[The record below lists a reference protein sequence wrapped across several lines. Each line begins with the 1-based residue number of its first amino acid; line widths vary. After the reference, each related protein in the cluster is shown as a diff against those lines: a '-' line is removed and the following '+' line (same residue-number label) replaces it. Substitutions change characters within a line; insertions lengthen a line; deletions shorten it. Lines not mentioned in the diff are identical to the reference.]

1 LRPARFRSY
10 SQPFYGQASDFL
22 EFSASAAPF
31 APADGDP
38 AMRECAQCGLANQN
52 DSRFCARCGAGLDI
66 VIDQDRSAYSTP
78 VAPGTI
84 FEGKYQVLEEIGRG
98 GMGVVYKGQDLS
110 LGRMVAIKVLPEQFN
125 TDDEVIQRFK
135 KEARAMAALDH
146 PNIVPVYAIGQ
157 FRNFHY
163 FVMKFLDGRTVAD
176 ILEHKRSMGQDRF
189 EPREVQRAMIDVCRG
204 LGHAHAKGL
213 VHRDI
218 KPGNIMIAPDGTVT
232 IMDFGIVKEQ
242 SGGEALTRTGLVFGT
257 PEYMAPEQAQ
267 GHATP
272 GPTTD
277 IYSLGVVAYEMLSGV
292 PPFRGDTPFSVVI
305 KHIKEPPPPL
315 MSRVEG
321 VNRALQDVVFRCLEK
336 RPENRWATADILREA
351 LLTVD
356 PDLLDMEDD
365 DPAFVI
371 EEVPSG
377 RAPGQRSEKPSTL
390 PPPAPLP
397 RNVPPPPT
405 PNRAPAPPP
414 MAEINSLPPPG
425 QIPGRARPPSND
437 LPSVGGRPLLPV
449 AAPGSRSPG
458 PEPMPDPAVVDDRPG
473 HYRTLTTARSGGAR
487 RDPQRRNTLLAALV
501 AVVALTGVVFIAFAL
516 TRSPSIAEP
525 NTASSPPTAAPV
537 TAAPSEARGPAPTD
551 EEVRITITT
560 EPDQAKVL
568 AQDGATVLGTTP
580 HFIRR
585 RKGTEAMAV
594 TLQKPGFHSQTISI
608 GFGGDTVYPIKLV
621 PDAPTSATPPS
632 GAP

>member
-1 LRPARFRSY
+1 
-10 SQPFYGQASDFL
+10 
-22 EFSASAAPF
+22 
-31 APADGDP
+31 
-38 AMRECAQCGLANQN
+38 MRECAQCGLANQN
-52 DSRFCARCGAGLDI
+52 DARFCARCGAGLDI
-66 VIDQDRSAYSTP
+66 VIEQDRSAYSTP

-146 PNIVPVYAIGQ
+146 PNIVPVYSIGQ

-176 ILEHKRSMGQDRF
+176 ILEHKRTLGQDRF
-189 EPREVQRAMIDVCRG
+189 EPREVQRAMTDVCRG

-242 SGGEALTRTGLVFGT
+242 AGGEALTRTGLVFGT

-267 GHATP
+267 GHAMP

-277 IYSLGVVAYEMLSGV
+277 IYSLGVVAYEMLSGL

-315 MSRVEG
+315 ASRVEG

-336 RPENRWATADILREA
+336 RPENRWLTADLLREA

-356 PDLLDMEDD
+356 PDLLDMDDD

-371 EEVPSG
+371 EEAPLGRLPRVRSPGPS
-377 RAPGQRSEKPSTL
+377 L

-397 RNVPPPPT
+397 RGVPAPPPRT
-405 PNRAPAPPP
+405 APPPPP
-414 MAEINSLPPPG
+414 MAEINSLPAPG
-425 QIPGRARPPSND
+425 QIPGRARVAPENP
-437 LPSVGGRPLLPV
+437 VGGRPLLPM
-449 AAPGSRSPG
+449 AAPGSQAPSPG
-458 PEPMPDPAVVDDRPG
+458 PEPLPDPAMVDDRPG
-473 HYRTLTTARSGGAR
+473 HYRTLSTNRVSAAKRG
-487 RDPQRRNTLLAALV
+487 PNKKNLVLASLV
-501 AVVALTGVVFIAFAL
+501 AVVALTGVVFIAYAL
-516 TRSPSIAEP
+516 SRSAKVAESVP
-525 NTASSPPTAAPV
+525 APEAPV
-537 TAAPSEARGPAPTD
+537 STAPAPTTQAAQAQPQND
-551 EEVRITITT
+551 EEVRVTLHTVPDRAKVIAPDGTT
-560 EPDQAKVL
+560 E
-568 AQDGATVLGTTP
+568 LGETP

-585 RKGTEAMAV
+585 RKGTPPMAV
-594 TLQKPGFHSQTISI
+594 TLRKPGFRSETRTIT
-608 GFGGDTVYPIKLV
+608 FTGDDIFTINLA
-621 PDAPTSATPPS
+621 PDPSATPVPAS
-632 GAP
+632 AAP

>member
-1 LRPARFRSY
+1 
-10 SQPFYGQASDFL
+10 
-22 EFSASAAPF
+22 
-31 APADGDP
+31 
-38 AMRECAQCGLANQN
+38 MRECAQCGLANQS
-52 DSRFCARCGAGLDI
+52 DARFCARCGAGLDV
-66 VIDQDRSAYSTP
+66 VIESDRSAYNTP

-135 KEARAMAALDH
+135 KEARAMASLDH

-157 FRNFHY
+157 YRNFHY

-176 ILEHKRSMGQDRF
+176 ILEHKRRMGQERF
-189 EPREVQRAMIDVCRG
+189 EPREVQRTMVEVCRG
-204 LGHAHAKGL
+204 LGHAHQRGL

-242 SGGEALTRTGLVFGT
+242 QGGENLTRTGLVFGT

-267 GHATP
+267 GHAAP

-277 IYSLGVVAYEMLSGV
+277 LYSLGVVAYEMLSGL

-315 MSRVEG
+315 ADRVEG

-336 RPENRWATADILREA
+336 RPENRWPTADSLREA
-351 LLTVD
+351 LHTVD
-356 PDLLDMEDD
+356 PDLLDMADD
-365 DPAFVI
+365 DPAFVL
-371 EEVPSG
+371 EEAPAPSPS
-377 RAPGQRSEKPSTL
+377 RRSGSL

-397 RNVPPPPT
+397 RNVPPPPAS
-405 PNRAPAPPP
+405 RAPAPPP
-414 MAEINSLPPPG
+414 PAAEINSMPAPG
-425 QIPGRARPPSND
+425 HIPGRARAPEPTA
-437 LPSVGGRPLLPV
+437 SVAGRPLLPV
-449 AAPGSRSPG
+449 AAPAARAPF
-458 PEPMPDPAVVDDRPG
+458 PEPLPEPALVDDRPG
-473 HYRTLTTARSGGAR
+473 HYRTLTTARSGAAR
-487 RDPQRRNTLLAALV
+487 RGEVHRNTVLAVLV
-501 AVVALTGVVFIAFAL
+501 AVVALAGVVLIAFAL
-516 TRSPSIAEP
+516 S
-525 NTASSPPTAAPV
+525 
-537 TAAPSEARGPAPTD
+537 RGPADPATDAPPTPESAPASEAPTPASASPIGSAAPPHGE

-560 EPDQAKVL
+560 EPVGATVY
-568 AQDGATVLGTTP
+568 AQDGTTVLGVTP

-585 RKGTEAMAV
+585 RRGTEALAV
-594 TLQKPGFHSQTISI
+594 TLRKTGYRNEALSVSFT
-608 GFGGDTVYPIKLV
+608 GDSVYTLALK
-621 PDAPTSATPPS
+621 PDAP
-632 GAP
+632 APAPAQASP

>member
-1 LRPARFRSY
+1 
-10 SQPFYGQASDFL
+10 
-22 EFSASAAPF
+22 
-31 APADGDP
+31 
-38 AMRECAQCGLANQN
+38 MRECAQCGLANQS
-52 DSRFCARCGAGLDI
+52 DARFCARCGAGLDV
-66 VIDQDRSAYSTP
+66 VIESDRSAYNTP

-135 KEARAMAALDH
+135 KEARAMASLDH

-176 ILEHKRSMGQDRF
+176 ILEHKRRMGQERF
-189 EPREVQRAMIDVCRG
+189 EPREVQRTMIEVCRG
-204 LGHAHAKGL
+204 LGHAHQRGL

-242 SGGEALTRTGLVFGT
+242 QGGENLTRTGLVFGT

-267 GHATP
+267 GHAMP

-277 IYSLGVVAYEMLSGV
+277 LYSLGVVAYEMLSGL

-315 MSRVEG
+315 ADRVEG

-336 RPENRWATADILREA
+336 RPENRWPTADTLRDA
-351 LLTVD
+351 LQAVD
-356 PDLLDMEDD
+356 PDLLDMADD
-365 DPAFVI
+365 DPAFVL
-371 EEVPSG
+371 EDAPPTNSRRSG
-377 RAPGQRSEKPSTL
+377 SL

-397 RNVPPPPT
+397 RNVPPPPAS
-405 PNRAPAPPP
+405 RAPAPPP
-414 MAEINSLPPPG
+414 PAAEITSLPAPG
-425 QIPGRARPPSND
+425 QIPGRARPPEPA
-437 LPSVGGRPLLPV
+437 PSMGGRPLLPV
-449 AAPGSRSPG
+449 AAPTTRAPF
-458 PEPMPDPAVVDDRPG
+458 PEPLPEPALVDDRPG
-473 HYRTLTTARSGGAR
+473 HYRTLTTARPGGAR
-487 RDPQRRNTLLAALV
+487 RPPSNRNTILAVLV
-501 AVVALTGVVFIAFAL
+501 AVVALAGVVLIAFAL
-516 TRSPSIAEP
+516 SRGPADPAGLAPPPADPTTPP
-525 NTASSPPTAAPV
+525 LPTAPPTASPTV
-537 TAAPSEARGPAPTD
+537 GGAAPHGE

-560 EPDQAKVL
+560 EPAGATVY
-568 AQDGATVLGTTP
+568 AQDGVTVLGVTP

-585 RKGTEAMAV
+585 RRGTEALAV
-594 TLQKPGFHSQTISI
+594 TLRKPGFRTEALSVSFT
-608 GFGGDTVYPIKLV
+608 GDSVYTLALK
-621 PDAPTSATPPS
+621 PDAPASAPP
-632 GAP
+632 